1 MKVPHSSSSNL
12 LDDVRG
18 SFKYFV
24 FILYKTVLIL
34 VEVVEV
40 VAIVCGL
47 GAHEQVVVTQHLVR

>member
-1 MKVPHSSSSNL
+1 M
-12 LDDVRG
+12 RG